1 MDFPPLFKNCPFLTW
16 KEHCLGVDPGA
27 LALLTQPQEGNPQWT
42 RQAGPSGRKTPS
54 VQYLSL
60 GVGGGGGSTWGHNCS
75 FASCS
80 KRQSLCCPPPPPRI
94 RASPCLALLWAKECG
109 GGSDDVWLPSLP
121 VNRACKLLLSSPGPG
136 AHQTRMKDL
145 GRQRP
150 GFPSPSGWLQRRGGS
165 GPLPAPSQPKGYWDT
180 QTVAFKPGNGQP
192 WLNNWFL
199 PHFRKV
205 ANCEGTQLYQT
216 LKYNYT

>member
-1 MDFPPLFKNCPFLTW
+1 MNRNMGWTQWLWLCSPSPRREIHSEWDK
-16 KEHCLGVDPGA
+16 
-27 LALLTQPQEGNPQWT
+27 LA
-42 RQAGPSGRKTPS
+42 RMGRKTPS

-60 GVGGGGGSTWGHNCS
+60 GVGVGGAWGHNCS
-75 FASCS
+75 LLLAARGGVESV
-80 KRQSLCCPPPPPRI
+80 PPPP
-94 RASPCLALLWAKECG
+94 CLVLSKRMWWWKWWCVT
-109 GGSDDVWLPSLP
+109 SKP
-121 VNRACKLLLSSPGPG
+121 CKLLLSSPGPG
-136 AHQTRMKDL
+136 DPQTRMKDL

-150 GFPSPSGWLQRRGGS
+150 GFPSPSGWPQRRS
-165 GPLPAPSQPKGYWDT
+165 QERRQRAPPGALSQPTGYWDT
-180 QTVAFKPGNGQP
+180 QTVAFKPGNGQH